1 MVHIQIEDI
10 ERYADENR
18 VPIMQKDGI
27 DYLVNY
33 IKDNNIKNILEIG
46 SAIGYTT
53 LHLALMENVYVTTI
67 EYNDKRYEL
76 CVENIKDFNV
86 ENKVNAIHDDALEV
100 FISQKFDVIFIDAA
114 KAKNIKFF
122 EKYKVNLKPNG
133 IIIIDNIDLKD
144 FKANVSPKKARFYD
158 VKMLELKEYLE
169 TLEDFSAEYL
179 PIGDGIYTLKLK

>member
-1 MVHIQIEDI
+1 MKSFEEIEL
-10 ERYADENR
+10 YAKKNF
-18 VPIMQKDGI
+18 VPIARKDFV
-27 DYLVNY
+27 DYLKKLIIENNY
-33 IKDNNIKNILEIG
+33 HEVLEIG

-53 LHLALMENVYVTTI
+53 VNLALMDNVYVTTI

-133 IIIIDNIDLKD
+133 VIIIDNIDLKD
-144 FKANVSPKKARFYD
+144 FKANVSPKKARFYEGKID
-158 VKMLELKEYLE
+158 ELKDYLAS
-169 TLEDFSAEYL
+169 LSDFESTYL
-179 PIGDGIYTLKLK
+179 PIGDGIYQLKFK